1 MHKYAGV
8 GVFPFFPL
16 LLIGFLSVCI
26 TQRLSLGAWDDSI
39 VAQGRSVDFGDQKD
53 LVWVPGSTTY
63 SLGDPSFLIC
73 YMGTKP
79 PIRPLTSNCSEH

>member
-1 MHKYAGV
+1 MHRYAGV
-8 GVFPFFPL
+8 GVFPFLPL

-26 TQRLSLGAWDDSI
+26 TQRLSLGARDDTT

-63 SLGDPSFLIC
+63 SLGDPDTFL
-73 YMGTKP
+73 
-79 PIRPLTSNCSEH
+79 